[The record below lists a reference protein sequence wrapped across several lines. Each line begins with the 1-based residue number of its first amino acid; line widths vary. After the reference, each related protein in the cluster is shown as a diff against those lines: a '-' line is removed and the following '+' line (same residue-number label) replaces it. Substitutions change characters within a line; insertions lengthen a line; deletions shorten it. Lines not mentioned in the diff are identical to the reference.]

1 MIAATYQIILKL
13 NGQTLGDIR
22 TIAQDFN
29 WSRYRTNQGVDSIEF
44 TINDKLLER
53 WCADRQIQP
62 GDILKPIALEATIT
76 RNGEAV
82 AGGFLATMPA
92 YKPNAASANLE
103 LRFDGYINLL
113 AGVILPPAAQ
123 TTKRADQFVTGW
135 ITEANTRSAN
145 AGKGYNFTQGTIK
158 TLGNVQRTYENYK
171 TIKEAILQMTDN
183 VDGAGQFDVIFN
195 PDKSYDITD
204 SLGRDIT
211 DWSLYYPPRD
221 GGQSAATISAPEIQG
236 FASSILTLGAGE
248 VSSDPAKTTVITKQS
263 TNAAAVAEFGYY
275 EAMTQY
281 SSVTQQTTLNQHNA
295 TDLAN
300 AIKVQWEP
308 QITLLGIQTPP
319 SPTAA
324 FGLWLGDRIRLINTA
339 DVTGM
344 TSGLFRINALRV
356 EVSSNGAETIT
367 PTMERAA

>member
-183 VDGAGQFDVIFN
+183 VDGAG
-195 PDKSYDITD
+195 
-204 SLGRDIT
+204 
-211 DWSLYYPPRD
+211 
-221 GGQSAATISAPEIQG
+221 
-236 FASSILTLGAGE
+236 E